1 MPVGVMKRI
10 IKLMMCFVLM
20 LLGINPLMA
29 QQNVS
34 ENVYQL
40 NDSIVVIEKRTTDV
54 VVDVKHKKKNRN
66 YKLKIPKIVDFN
78 VKSLSKEDDVF
89 VWIKVISVKKAIKE
103 YQNLSDSLKNDVVVK
118 VEQYNIMPRDS
129 VF

>member
-1 MPVGVMKRI
+1 MKRI

-89 VWIKVISVKKAIKE
+89 VWIKVVSVKKAIKE

>member
-1 MPVGVMKRI
+1 MKRI